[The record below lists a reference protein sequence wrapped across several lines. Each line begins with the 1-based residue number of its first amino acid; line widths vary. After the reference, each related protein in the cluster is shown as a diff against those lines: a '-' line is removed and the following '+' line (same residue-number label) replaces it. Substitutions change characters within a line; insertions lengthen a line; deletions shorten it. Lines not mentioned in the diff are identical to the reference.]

1 MAKITP
7 IRVTEQ
13 FEDFLREMK
22 ESFWGDLYGKTR
34 LAWKKF
40 WDAQSLRE
48 RDSYMVQNDGRIQ
61 KWDVPA
67 QTAVMFVPKT

>member
-7 IRVTEQ
+7 IRITEQ
-13 FEDFLREMK
+13 FEHFLKDLK

-40 WDAQSLRE
+40 WDAQSARE
-48 RDSYMVQNDGRIQ
+48 RDSYMKSG
-61 KWDVPA
+61 W
-67 QTAVMFVPKT
+67 